1 MEDIKR
7 LLEEK
12 LKDTDQSKILLNKII
27 DNYNYLVSLESKI
40 YKDLEEKDKVRINEI
55 IYDMLFCIKSIRSIS
70 KKDYY
75 VLLNNYIGNFLHLFY
90 NFDDMLRIN
99 KHNNI
104 IENYLISTDEVS
116 KIVCDIDNR
125 NIDDFKVA
133 FELIWLCYFTLSN
146 DYVSLKDKL
155 LNANNNNYTDMDY
168 QINDRKHTLLITL
181 RSKNRNYNIEKNEE

>member
-90 NFDDMLRIN
+90 NCDDMLRIN

-155 LNANNNNYTDMDY
+155 INANNNNYTDIDY